1 MSNTAKK
8 ILDTVHNVLDQTIG
22 KIPDFVQDPAGTIGD
37 LSKIKPLKALGN
49 FGEDIVHSAVDIG
62 FGGIA
67 NDFGGGYTDEDL
79 EKMKKLPLHEM
90 MTNPNFMQDQYAQM
104 MGLETFRG
112 LAKEDINLFR
122 KMGGQ
127 LAQEEK
133 TRADVGELIPKERK
147 VTRSNFME
155 KVYGPH
161 TTRRYEEGSKKSQI
175 EREMMGLARMY
186 AGRQQDIRRGQRR
199 PGQRES
205 LLTRR

>member
-1 MSNTAKK
+1 MANTVEKVV
-8 ILDTVHNVLDQTIG
+8 DTVKNVLDETIG
-22 KIPDFVQDPAGTIGD
+22 KIPEFVSNPENYGD
-37 LSKIKPLKALGN
+37 ILSKVKPLKALAN

-90 MTNPNFMQDQYAQM
+90 MTNPDYFKDQYTRM

-122 KMGGQ
+122 KLGGE
-127 LAQEEK
+127 LAQEKK
-133 TRADVGELIPKERK
+133 TRADVGELIPRDRK

-155 KVYGPH
+155 KIYGPH

>member
-1 MSNTAKK
+1 MTNTVKK
-8 ILDTVHNVLDQTIG
+8 IGDTVQNVLDQTVG
-22 KIPDFVQDPAGTIGD
+22 KIPEFVQDPKGTIGD

-62 FGGIA
+62 MGGIA
-67 NDFGGGYTDEDL
+67 NDFGAGFSDEDV
-79 EKMKKLPLHEM
+79 EKLKKLPLHKM
-90 MTNPNFMQDQYAQM
+90 MDPKAMEEGYKNM

-186 AGRQQDIRRGQRR
+186 AGRQQDIRRGQRQ

>member
-1 MSNTAKK
+1 MANTVKK
-8 ILDTVHNVLDQTIG
+8 VMDTVHNVLDQTIG
-22 KIPDFVQDPAGTIGD
+22 KVPEFVSNPENYGD
-37 LSKIKPLKALGN
+37 VLSKVKPLKAIAN

-62 FGGIA
+62 MGGIA
-67 NDFGGGYTDEDL
+67 NDLGGGYTDEDL
-79 EKMKKLPLHEM
+79 EAMKKLPLHKVM
-90 MTNPNFMQDQYAQM
+90 NPKNWAEGYKNM

-122 KMGGQ
+122 KMGGE
-127 LAQEEK
+127 LAQEKK

-147 VTRSNFME
+147 VTRSNWME

-186 AGRQQDIRRGQRR
+186 AGRQQDIRRGQRQ